1 MTGNCST
8 KPERLIPYGKTGAGQ
23 VLFLAVRNDR
33 VDQDGK
39 LQESWDFEYVEVP
52 DFGRSTIID
61 RIIRSR
67 YPQDRVEAITQNH
80 LSGEDQGEWAQLQTW
95 RRLAKLVADGTYLK
109 EDLEA
114 ALGPVIPVSRIDE
127 VEQTQLAVIEVLNEK
142 GLVP

>member
-8 KPERLIPYGKTGAGQ
+8 KPERLIPYGKTGSGQ

-39 LQESWDFEYVEVP
+39 LQESWDFEYTEVP

-67 YPQDRVEAITQNH
+67 YAQDRVEAITQNH
-80 LSGEDQGEWAQLQTW
+80 LSGEDQGEWAQLQAW

-109 EDLEA
+109 EELESL
-114 ALGPVIPVSRIDE
+114 LGSIVVTSRIDE